1 MMISFA
7 FVLTYFCQAFLMPKR
22 NKNPYYDMAH
32 KCGEY
37 ELQTVSGLGIFWW
50 RCGELNPGPKKVP
63 Q

>member
-1 MMISFA
+1 MKMK
-7 FVLTYFCQAFLMPKR
+7 LDTFLMPKR
-22 NKNPYYDMAH
+22 NKNPYSDMAH

-50 RCGELNPGPKKVP
+50 RCGESNSGPKKVP